1 MASKLHFN
9 LILACHCEPKPAESF
24 QQAFQYMVWMSSFS
38 EKGESDA
45 IISLSEKWEPSD
57 RICGGREEVRVMS
70 SVEMS

>member
-1 MASKLHFN
+1 
-9 LILACHCEPKPAESF
+9 
-24 QQAFQYMVWMSSFS
+24 MSSFF

-45 IISLSEKWEPSD
+45 IISLSEKWEPLD